1 MIGAATWIAGAG
13 ALAGAAWFSDR
24 YAWWRRAEPWD
35 RPRVLMYHMVRAPIA
50 GARFN
55 KLRVAP
61 ADFKNQMDWL
71 ARNGFN
77 FVFASRLFSPE
88 PLPERTVCITFDDGY
103 ADNLTAADPVLAAV
117 GGRATLYLVEDRAG
131 GWSSKKKAH
140 HADDEL
146 RDEPKLT
153 DDEVRALLATGR
165 WEIAGHTRTHA
176 HLPSLSAVKARDEIA
191 SARSAF
197 AEKFGVRPATF
208 AYPFGVFTDEHAAI
222 VREAGYAGAMTTDP
236 GVPTW
241 PIADPMRVPR
251 VKVSGRDGM
260 FAFRLRMRTGRRGR
274 RS

>member
-1 MIGAATWIAGAG
+1 MIGAGAWIG
-13 ALAGAAWFSDR
+13 GAASAAGLVWFSDR
-24 YAWWRRAEPWD
+24 YAWWRRSVPWD
-35 RPRVLMYHMVRAPIA
+35 RPRVLMYHMVRTPIA

-61 ADFKNQMDWL
+61 ADFNNQMEWL
-71 ARNGFN
+71 DRNGFT
-77 FVFASRLFSPE
+77 FVFASRLFSGA
-88 PLPERTVCITFDDGY
+88 PLPDKSVCVTFDDGY
-103 ADNLTAADPVLAAV
+103 ADNLTAADPALATV
-117 GGRATLYLVEDRAG
+117 GGRATLYLVEDRGA

-146 RDEPKLT
+146 RNEPKLS
-153 DDEVRALLATGR
+153 DDDVRALLATGR
-165 WEIAGHTRTHA
+165 WEIGAHTRTHA
-176 HLPSLSAVKARDEIA
+176 HLPSLTTTEARDEIA

-197 AEKFGVRPATF
+197 AEKFGVTPATF
-208 AYPFGVFTDEHAAI
+208 AYPFGLFTEKHAAI
-222 VREAGYAGAMTTDP
+222 VRESGYAGAMTTEP

-251 VKVSGRDGM
+251 VKVSGKDGM